1 MKCNEEIEQHPRKTN
16 ASFTSVLKFPT
27 QVFMQ
32 STYISQKAK
41 TVGKMTPLENLH
53 TSRSE
58 KTGITCVRNS
68 VIWQG
73 GHLRILVKFT
83 TVEYIREDTA
93 GRTNIGSTRIALI
106 CQLRSSSLVIMI
118 AYTTATT

>member
-1 MKCNEEIEQHPRKTN
+1 MR
-16 ASFTSVLKFPT
+16 
-27 QVFMQ
+27 
-32 STYISQKAK
+32 
-41 TVGKMTPLENLH
+41 PLEILH

-58 KTGITCVRNS
+58 KTGITCVRNKDRTDFDTKEKLNLT
-68 VIWQG
+68 IPIQKDG
-73 GHLRILVKFT
+73 NCHLGHLRILVKLT
-83 TVEYIREDTA
+83 TVEYITEDTA